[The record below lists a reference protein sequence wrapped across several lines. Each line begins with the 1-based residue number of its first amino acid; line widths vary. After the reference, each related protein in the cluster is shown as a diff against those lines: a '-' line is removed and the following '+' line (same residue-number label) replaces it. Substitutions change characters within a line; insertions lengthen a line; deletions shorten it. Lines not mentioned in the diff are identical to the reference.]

1 MSTESQYPVTTT
13 EARVAGGHTSG
24 TAADR
29 RAEERADHE
38 EDRRRQREL
47 DDAELGGEA

>member
-1 MSTESQYPVTTT
+1 MSTESHYPDTTAEGRT
-13 EARVAGGHTSG
+13 AGERTSG
-24 TAADR
+24 TAAER